1 VQDAG
6 EEIYR
11 HIESNLHWLVYQF
24 LGKLQSTI
32 YLLRNTA

>member
-24 LGKLQSTI
+24 LGKLQQAI
-32 YLLRNTA
+32 YLLRKAA